1 MKRFG
6 HGANE
11 RRPVTI
17 KEFQR
22 WALNIQGY
30 ISLMFRYLKEIFNV
44 SSVDV
49 IIDGDKELDSRSIE
63 ILDRLN
69 KKEPSAYIIG
79 HIQFAG
85 MTIKV
90 NPNVLIPRMETEE
103 LV

>member
-1 MKRFG
+1 M
-6 HGANE
+6 
-11 RRPVTI
+11 TI

-22 WALNIQGY
+22 RALNIQGVY
-30 ISLMFRYLKEIFNV
+30 LPDVLDILKEIFNV

-49 IIDGDKELDSRSIE
+49 IIDGDIELDSRSIE

-79 HIQFAG
+79 YIQFAG

-90 NPNVLIPRMETEE
+90 NPNVLIPRMETE
-103 LV
+103 